1 MKNKCVY
8 PGSFDPPTF
17 GHLDIIGRASVIFDE
32 VHVAVLNNTS
42 KKRMFSLEDR
52 IAVLD
57 AETKVFGNIT
67 VHSFDG
73 LLVDFMKKTGIDVVV
88 RGVRNNTDLD
98 IEDQMANTNKILKP
112 DMETVLLIA
121 NPKLNHLSS
130 SIIKELIR
138 LRADVG
144 SFVPKSVLQ
153 MIKRRK

>member
-8 PGSFDPPTF
+8 PGSFDPLTF
-17 GHLDIIGRASVIFDE
+17 GHLDIIGRASDIFDE

-42 KKRMFSLEDR
+42 KQHMFSLEER
-52 IAVLD
+52 IASL
-57 AETKVFGNIT
+57 AGETKVFGNVY

-73 LLVDFMKKTGIDVVV
+73 LLVDFMKKTGIGLVV

-98 IEDQMANTNKILKP
+98 LEDQMANTNKILKP

-130 SIIKELIR
+130 SIIKELIM
-138 LRADVG
+138 LRADVS
-144 SFVPKSVLQ
+144 SFVPESVLQ
-153 MIKRRK
+153 LIKRRK